1 VSRDATAGPH
11 WFDSLARWAA
21 RGEAAAASV
30 SDVSS
35 SGRGQGISRRTV
47 LRTAA
52 AAALLTGPLRLLIP
66 TTAHAGPLGA
76 CFDDSHKRTA
86 DAFQACVK
94 DPLQAFEAAK
104 SSIATDT
111 DNLTRQKKPAARKR
125 LLKNIDTDTRAQG
138 RALKQIENCNA
149 KYWDDGLAGE
159 DACYAANPP
168 SGGGGT
174 GGGGGGVAGCG
185 PGNYVPCGDQ
195 PCCDLSN
202 ATCVSGTS
210 GDVCCVIGG
219 AC

>member
-1 VSRDATAGPH
+1 
-11 WFDSLARWAA
+11 
-21 RGEAAAASV
+21 
-30 SDVSS
+30 
-35 SGRGQGISRRTV
+35 V

-66 TTAHAGPLGA
+66 TAAHAGPLGV

-86 DAFQACVK
+86 DAFKACVK
-94 DPLQAFEAAK
+94 DPLGAFEAAK

-111 DNLTRQKKPAARKR
+111 DYLTTATKPAARKR
-125 LLKNIDTDTRAQG
+125 LLKQIDGASRAQG

-149 KYWDDGLAGE
+149 KYWNDSLAGE

-168 SGGGGT
+168 SGGGGA

-185 PGNYVPCGDQ
+185 PGNYVACGDQ

-202 ATCVSGTS
+202 ASCVSGKS
-210 GDVCCVIGG
+210 GDVCCVNGG
-219 AC
+219 GGC